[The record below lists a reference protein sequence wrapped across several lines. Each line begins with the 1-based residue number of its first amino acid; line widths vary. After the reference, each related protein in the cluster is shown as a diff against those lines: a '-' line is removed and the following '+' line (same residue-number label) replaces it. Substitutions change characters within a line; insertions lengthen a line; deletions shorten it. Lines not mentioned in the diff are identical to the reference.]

1 MVKLWAAV
9 TFALPLLGSVRSA
22 TPRVAPRE
30 VGILVVLATA
40 VGEDVPV
47 VPALHQEVPVLEP
60 MPLLR
65 VRK

>member
-9 TFALPLLGSVRSA
+9 PFALTLLVSVITA
-22 TPRVAPRE
+22 TPRVAHLE
-30 VGILVVLATA
+30 VVILVVLATA

-47 VPALHQEVPVLEP
+47 VPALHQEVPDLEP
-60 MPLLR
+60 LPLLR

>member
-9 TFALPLLGSVRSA
+9 PFALTLLASVITA
-22 TPRVAPRE
+22 TPRVAHL
-30 VGILVVLATA
+30 VVVILVVLATA

-47 VPALHQEVPVLEP
+47 VPALCPEAPVLELL
-60 MPLLR
+60 PLLR